1 MALLF
6 TVLCGAVA
14 MSLGYFINYFAKG
27 HFVQSTQAVI
37 DSEIKYLDALGAIP
51 DKKHNPGRLYVLLGP
66 HGKLPE
72 NFPQPAKFFT
82 EGLLVFQLSETR
94 QRYAARIHTLK
105 EHHKLLVG
113 VDITAMA
120 ENFDFMQGIGVASIV
135 FVMVV
140 VFVSFVIS
148 VFVVDGTNKIA
159 ETAQKIIH
167 TGDLSRRIEMKFR
180 WDDLGNLANVLNALL
195 DRVEELMRGVREVS
209 DNIAHDLRTPLTRMR
224 SHIEHLQK
232 LQPENPGIT
241 KLLQEADQILNTF
254 AALLR
259 ISRIETEQ
267 QRSQFTA
274 LALDQLLFDVLEFY
288 EPLAEEKNIQLS
300 RHLQPTPIHGDR
312 DLLFQAFANVLDNAV
327 KYTPAGGW
335 INISATRRDERNV
348 ISIENSAEPFTLSEL
363 DKLFQ
368 RFYRADKSRSQ
379 PGSGLGLSLV
389 AAVVSLHSGQ
399 VKAESYKGGLRIIT
413 IL

>member
-6 TVLCGAVA
+6 TVLCGSVA

-27 HFVQSTQAVI
+27 HFIHSTQSVI
-37 DSEIKYLDALGAIP
+37 DSEIKYLDSLSAIP
-51 DKKHNPGRLYVLLGP
+51 DKKTNPGRLYVLLGP
-66 HGKLPE
+66 DGKLPE
-72 NFPQPAKFFT
+72 NFPQPVKFFT
-82 EGLLVFQLSETR
+82 EGLLVFQLSETG
-94 QRYAARIHTLK
+94 QRYAARIHTLQDQRK
-105 EHHKLLVG
+105 VLVG
-113 VDITAMA
+113 VDISEMA
-120 ENFDFMQGIGVASIV
+120 QDFDFMQGIGVASIA
-135 FVMVV
+135 FVIIV

-148 VFVVDGTNKIA
+148 VFVVEGTNRIA

-180 WDDLGNLANVLNALL
+180 WDDLGNLASVLNALL
-195 DRVEELMRGVREVS
+195 DRVEELMQGVREVS

-224 SHIEHLQK
+224 SHIECLQNV
-232 LQPENPGIT
+232 QPQNADIG
-241 KLLQEADQILNTF
+241 KLLLEADQILNTF

-267 QRSQFTA
+267 QRIQFTD
-274 LALDQLLFDVLEFY
+274 LSLEQLLFDVLEFY
-288 EPLAEEKNIQLS
+288 EPLAEEKNIELVK
-300 RHLQPTPIHGDR
+300 HLQAMPIYGDR

-327 KYTPAGGW
+327 KYTPSGGR
-335 INISATRRDERNV
+335 ISVNACKRDDRRMV
-348 ISIENSAEPFTLSEL
+348 VIENTTAPIAPQEL

-368 RFYRADKSRSQ
+368 RFYRADKSRSE

-389 AAVVSLHSGQ
+389 SAVVNLHGGK
-399 VKAESYKGGLRIIT
+399 VTAENHNRGLQIIT